1 MWADLAKAALTMR
14 STDMR
19 TNQYPERS
27 PQQHVISSR
36 EIAIRALIQISQR
49 EAVRVYQ
56 RDMGNAQV
64 SVRKEMSSEMPHDLR
79 DSASGLAALSICESL
94 LLAMGDLKIISEAEA
109 INVIADAASAH
120 RDAGGT
126 ADQKAMHLAV
136 VTILDRII
144 SGGNSIRH
152 P

>member
-1 MWADLAKAALTMR
+1 
-14 STDMR
+14 
-19 TNQYPERS
+19 
-27 PQQHVISSR
+27 
-36 EIAIRALIQISQR
+36 
-49 EAVRVYQ
+49 
-56 RDMGNAQV
+56 
-64 SVRKEMSSEMPHDLR
+64 MPHDLR
-79 DSASGLAALSICESL
+79 DTASGIAALSICESL

-120 RDAGGT
+120 RDAGMT

-136 VTILDRII
+136 ATILDRII